1 VRINPTNGFEPRP
14 LTDAAAGLLRDGVV
28 PASQQP
34 EQADR
39 GLVVERQH
47 AAYIQKAAASDEV
60 NQQAVEEARKML
72 ESGQLDTPQAA
83 TRLADA
89 ILKFGL

>member
-1 VRINPTNGFEPRP
+1 MRINPTNGFEPRP
-14 LTDAAAGLLRDGVV
+14 LTDAAAGPLRDGVV

-34 EQADR
+34 EADQ

-47 AAYIQKAAASDEV
+47 AAYIQKAAGSDEV